1 MVLAFE
7 FESVVLEMYGL
18 FVSEDWD
25 ILEISKVERESASCS
40 SCNGVFIISLSL
52 LLLLL
57 LLLSFVSILVR
68 ECGVEFKKLLLFLMP
83 MLWLLLMEDGMV
95 LFPDTDEKLFWLL
108 PEKCDL
114 ISKKFEELIGEGNG
128 CDPVMIV

>member
-1 MVLAFE
+1 MLVLAFDV
-7 FESVVLEMYGL
+7 ESVVLEMYGL
-18 FVSEDWD
+18 FVSEDCD

-57 LLLSFVSILVR
+57 LLLSFVNILVR
-68 ECGVEFKKLLLFLMP
+68 ECGVEFKKLLLFLVP

-114 ISKKFEELIGEGNG
+114 ISKKFEELIGK
-128 CDPVMIV
+128 VMAATP